1 MDGILIDEIKKARYA
16 GLLQQVL
23 FVNLVYETTT
33 NQVVLCDWALI
44 KNSIGIESTVFKRD
58 VNIATR
64 ADFALT
70 SASTVTIPR
79 ARF

>member
-1 MDGILIDEIKKARYA
+1 MKLKRPAMRA
-16 GLLQQVL
+16 FLQQVL
-23 FVNLVYETTT
+23 LVILVYETTT

-44 KNSIGIESTVFKRD
+44 KNSIGTESTVFNRD

-70 SASTVTIPR
+70 AASTVTIPR

>member
-1 MDGILIDEIKKARYA
+1 MKLKRPAMRA
-16 GLLQQVL
+16 FLQQVL
-23 FVNLVYETTT
+23 FVILVYETIT

-44 KNSIGIESTVFKRD
+44 KNSIGTESTVFKRD